1 MKRLLACLL
10 CTLFLLS
17 CRLGVAAD
25 YYDGSTLTVP
35 MVTVG
40 GNTYTN
46 AKVTISKI
54 DSVGAAGTPP
64 QGSFDTYSNGSLFI
78 PTAYYNGH
86 QYNNVTVTVGS
97 VVQPCCTRGVSAAYL
112 LVVNPNDRTINAYPY
127 MNANGVPEVV
137 TDPALAQASSSNP
150 PTLYLD
156 KTNNLMFDVVQQTSG
171 AHVVTPFSFNATTGA
186 LATAGPA
193 STYANANHVTVNTL
207 QHLILVVTNGGQ
219 TVTYYPYNTQ
229 SGAIGSV
236 QLGST
241 TNVLVTSIFQV
252 DFSNDLV
259 FGITGT
265 SLMSFPIGANGIVFN
280 PVGTIASNLLTLS
293 GSAQNVDARP
303 DDVNHVLLTDASL
316 GTGLQVQAIPYSST
330 SLGPAGT
337 AITQNNGGYGCA
349 VDPPHRL
356 FFVAGNNSS
365 LINAYPYTLTGAL
378 SSPTSTDLSQNN
390 LGGAFYPSGGCYD
403 VDPDNQILFQS
414 ANNPLGVDMFLY
426 DSQGNVN
433 PVPAQHINMATS
445 GSQQLYII
453 SSRSYKRD

>member
-1 MKRLLACLL
+1 MNRLLACLL

-78 PTAYYNGH
+78 PSAYYNGH
-86 QYNNVTVTVGS
+86 LYTNVTVTVGS
-97 VVQPCCTRGVSAAYL
+97 VVQCCGVGVPAAYL

-127 MNANGVPEVV
+127 MNANGVPVVV

-330 SLGPAGT
+330 SLGPAGA